1 MSFRCRHTRYPPVYP
16 KTPTAKPRTF
26 RLSLPTFRVERLMR
40 MVTPLQ
46 EATKTVRERASKW
59 HGAQMYG
66 DQPYLTHLDEV
77 VDILAEFGFTDE
89 ATQAAGYLHDVLEDT
104 QIGIQGLQKAG
115 VPQTVIQAVQF
126 CTDEPGHNRR
136 TRKEQTYK
144 RVRMTLNELAFDSP
158 TGWLLIGLRVK
169 MADRLAN
176 IRASIRQG
184 SSLLEMYRKEA
195 GAFRVAYFDFEA
207 CPRMWAEYDRL
218 LGVRHG

>member
-1 MSFRCRHTRYPPVYP
+1 MS
-16 KTPTAKPRTF
+16 A
-26 RLSLPTFRVERLMR
+26 FRVERLMR
-40 MVTPLQ
+40 MVAPLQ
-46 EATKTVRERASKW
+46 EATTTVRELASKW
-59 HGAQMYG
+59 HGVQMYG

-89 ATQAAGYLHDVLEDT
+89 NTQATGYLHDILEDT
-104 QIGIQGLQKAG
+104 SSGVQGLRDAG
-115 VPQTVIQAVQF
+115 VSETVIRAVRF
-126 CTDEPGHNRR
+126 CTDAPGHNRR

-144 RVRMTLNELAFDSP
+144 RVRADLDCLAFTPP

-169 MADRLAN
+169 VADRLAN
-176 IRASIRQG
+176 IRASIRQD

-218 LGVRHG
+218 LGVCHG